1 MKNISIFYKL
11 FKIWMLVVDIFFVG
25 VLSVVLLSTFVSK
38 EGFGIALILSFVSI
52 LFISIL
58 EIFLLR
64 YYRNIVISDGFI
76 NDCVVINT
84 NKQKYVLPKK
94 YFTRVKE
101 ETSNGR
107 TYIFYNDGTQE
118 KKFVYIMR
126 YAFKTRHLNISEMK
140 TQMPYTIF
148 E

>member
-1 MKNISIFYKL
+1 MKDIRVFYKL
-11 FKIWMLVVDIFFVG
+11 FKIWILVADVFFIG
-25 VLSVVLLSTFVSK
+25 VLSVVLVSTFVYK
-38 EGFGIALILSFVSI
+38 EGFGIALILFFISI
-52 LFISIL
+52 LFITIL
-58 EIFLLR
+58 EIFLLK
-64 YYRNIVISDGFI
+64 YYRNIVISVGFI

-84 NKQKYVLPKK
+84 NKEKYVLPKK

>member
-1 MKNISIFYKL
+1 MRNISIFYKL
-11 FKIWMLVVDIFFVG
+11 FKIWIFVADIFFAG
-25 VLSVVLLSTFVSK
+25 ILSVLWVCTFVSK
-38 EGFGIALILSFVSI
+38 EGFGIALILSFISI
-52 LFISIL
+52 LFISVL

-64 YYRNIVISDGFI
+64 YYRNIVISVSFI
-76 NDCVVINT
+76 DDCVVINT

-101 ETSNGR
+101 EASNGR
-107 TYIFYNDGTQE
+107 TYIFYNDGTH
-118 KKFVYIMR
+118 KKKIVYIMR

-140 TQMPYTIF
+140 TQMPYTYF